1 MEGTVGVLYDDA
13 AEFFLSV
20 FQRYY
25 KHYYTTINYVFY
37 ARSSRLYEKK
47 LKNFPSHIYSE
58 ESKKICRIS
67 ILRKIYILK
76 LVQLCVMCYYFY
88 QAIRY
93 KHQFHVYK

>member
-25 KHYYTTINYVFY
+25 KHYYTTINYVFH

-47 LKNFPSHIYSE
+47 LKNFPSYIYSE

-67 ILRKIYILK
+67 YIAENLYSKIGS
-76 LVQLCVMCYYFY
+76 VMCNVLLFLPSD
-88 QAIRY
+88 
-93 KHQFHVYK
+93 KV